1 MRRSIG
7 KLDSSK
13 HLLDEVGASD
23 ASNRGKSVSWVHS
36 SACER
41 SIGNASPSAYILRR
55 FKRRDGADYTEFV
68 YSILLPEF
76 CRREHEVWLGFR

>member
-13 HLLDEVGASD
+13 HPLDEVGASD

-41 SIGNASPSAYILRR
+41 SIGNACVQKKKYFLLRLR
-55 FKRRDGADYTEFV
+55 QLYYRSRKIGRLVQMMVQFTIYRKDR
-68 YSILLPEF
+68 L
-76 CRREHEVWLGFR
+76 